1 MPWFFTDLDTSSP
14 YPGWDSDRSLSSLS
28 LPSVPM
34 PIPLTTAPGSQ
45 SGSEPY
51 ETIDSVEFGSVEV
64 NSVEVDPIGI
74 DLKETL
80 LHQNAEAS
88 PDSQRSDSQPIPVDC
103 SPEEVM
109 AKDETGFGMVLRN
122 PNFMR
127 LWSGQVFSQIADKIY
142 LVLMIM
148 MISHRFE
155 APDQSISG
163 WVSAIMV
170 ASTIPAVLLGSVAGV
185 YADRHPKK
193 TILVLSNFF
202 RSALV
207 LLLPLLLPLCQAITW
222 EHIPLG
228 FYVLIL
234 VTLLVSTL
242 TQFFAPA
249 EQAIIPL
256 IVEKPAL
263 LSANS
268 LYTTTMMGAM
278 IVGFSVGE
286 PLLQWANDWVE
297 RLVGW
302 NGGEAIFVGGF
313 YGLAG
318 VTLLGVMVS
327 ETVPLSQADRSPVW
341 QEIRE
346 GWHYLQQ
353 NRIVRRSLLQL
364 VVLFSVFAALA
375 VLAVRVAE
383 VIPQLESD
391 QFGWLLAIGSLGMGI
406 GAFVV
411 GHSGDRFQ
419 RSRLVRIGSLGMA
432 LSLLG
437 LAIVISLGASL
448 GSRVESA
455 SFNQLSGVL
464 VCITSLGFFAALMGI
479 PLQTTLQ
486 EETPADMRGKVFGLQ
501 NNGVNIALSLP
512 LVLASVAEQTLGLG
526 WTFGLL
532 AIGVMLGT
540 LW

>member
-1 MPWFFTDLDTSSP
+1 MSWFLTDLDTSNP
-14 YPGWDSDRSLSSLS
+14 DPTWDSARS
-28 LPSVPM
+28 LPSPNVQSTPLSIPM
-34 PIPLTTAPGSQ
+34 SPLSPIPSETDVEIQAPTELRLRADVQGELEPLDRENPENPS
-45 SGSEPY
+45 SE
-51 ETIDSVEFGSVEV
+51 
-64 NSVEVDPIGI
+64 N
-74 DLKETL
+74 
-80 LHQNAEAS
+80 
-88 PDSQRSDSQPIPVDC
+88 
-103 SPEEVM
+103 
-109 AKDETGFGMVLRN
+109 TGFGVVLRN
-122 PNFMR
+122 FNFIR
-127 LWSGQVFSQIADKIY
+127 LWGGQVFSQIADKVY

-155 APDQSISG
+155 SPDQSISG

-170 ASTIPAVLLGSVAGV
+170 AFTIPAILLGSVAGV

-193 TILVLSNFF
+193 TILVLSNLL

-207 LLLPLLLPLCQAITW
+207 LLLPLLLPLCAGLTW

-228 FYVLIL
+228 FYVLLL
-234 VTLLVSTL
+234 VTFLVSTL

-278 IVGFSVGE
+278 IVGFAVGE
-286 PLLQWANDWVE
+286 PLLEWANHWVAM
-297 RLVGW
+297 LAGW
-302 NGGEAIFVGGF
+302 NSGEALFVGSC

-318 VTLLGVMVS
+318 VTLLGVITS
-327 ETVPLSQADRSPVW
+327 EATPSPTIDRFQPSVW
-341 QEIRE
+341 QEIQE
-346 GWHYLQQ
+346 GWRYLQQ
-353 NRIVRRSLLQL
+353 NLVVRQALLQL

-383 VIPQLESD
+383 VIPQLESE

-419 RSRLVRIGSLGMA
+419 RSGLVRTGSMGMA
-432 LSLLG
+432 VSLLG
-437 LAIVISLGASL
+437 LAIVLGLHRAP
-448 GSRVESA
+448 
-455 SFNQLSGVL
+455 FNELSGVL
-464 VCITSLGFFAALMGI
+464 ICITSLGFFAALMGI
-479 PLQTTLQ
+479 PLQTTIQ

-532 AIGVMLGT
+532 AIGVMLGSF
-540 LW
+540 WQPK